1 MMRNV
6 YEVEIRRR
14 GTKRSKEKQEMK
26 RDMNDMKGTKQKN
39 DEKNDSNLNKKEKKI
54 ESKLKKI
61 QSQKEYISLMQK
73 QSKKYFLKN
82 AFSILLERERE
93 IFFENNL

>member
-1 MMRNV
+1 
-6 YEVEIRRR
+6 
-14 GTKRSKEKQEMK
+14 
-26 RDMNDMKGTKQKN
+26 MNDMKGTKQKN

-54 ESKLKKI
+54 ECKLQKI

-82 AFSILLERERE
+82 AFSTSGITGKRERD
-93 IFFENNL
+93 FFSKIICKGDMQLRISYHRATNRKNNR